1 MIKVMGVKR
10 RTSAVGLSSAK
21 KPAMFVM
28 VSLWREES
36 QRRSSANF
44 SIPGHHRVDWVVGA
58 MPAQVTNPYG
68 VQVWPTRSREE
79 SADKRV
85 IHG

>member
-1 MIKVMGVKR
+1 VIKVMGVKR

-28 VSLWREES
+28 VSRWREES

-44 SIPGHHRVDWVVGA
+44 SIPGHRRVDWVVGA
-58 MPAQVTNPYG
+58 MPAQVTNLSRSGQPDREKSR
-68 VQVWPTRSREE
+68 PT
-79 SADKRV
+79 K
-85 IHG
+85 G